1 MHLFIFFLLE
11 SSRKIYEGNT
21 FRLRKN
27 NRRHT
32 PGNKRAIGTE
42 FSACINFR
50 VSNNIPRI
58 LLLFLDTVFE
68 NYCL

>member
-1 MHLFIFFLLE
+1 MKVILSFKKKQ
-11 SSRKIYEGNT
+11 S
-21 FRLRKN
+21 
-27 NRRHT
+27 RHT

-42 FSACINFR
+42 FIACINFR

-68 NYCL
+68 NCACEVELRQSDVWLQVEC